1 MHKNFVKNNRKSYRK
16 GGVRKPVR
24 KRNTGGV
31 LDVLASR
38 APGLIQNGVDAEG
51 LQAAGAGIGGV
62 AQQGVGALLRGGAE
76 QAGMGIAGAAQ
87 GALGN
92 LKGGLT
98 SGKIGISAGT
108 DLLAK
113 GAEHLISKNSGTAN
127 DAFRTD
133 SKQRTGAAVGGAVK
147 GAGKGFDIG
156 NKIIPGV
163 GGAIGAGIG
172 AIGGFFKGKNSLE
185 KDRRASV
192 RDLRAT
198 QNDQM
203 KAAANQS
210 DAFSSKAGAGFNTAT
225 SATKAYDQTSRAKM
239 GGVRKLKGGNMSQL
253 PGGAVQFNGAKHDQG
268 GIMLDNQTEVEG
280 GETMDKVNMKKKG
293 GKAKDYIFSD
303 YLKLGGKTFATR
315 HKEILQN
322 GGSQHKLQELA
333 KFQEQKAGRSPKVM
347 QEGGDRDPDTTDLL
361 AGLEGYGTVEGG
373 SGLSG
378 VDELNRSATAAAN
391 TKTQKEYDEARKA
404 ADEIKASNA
413 AKKSSAAEKGSHQE
427 VDADGNVIY
436 KGNAEVNTSENI
448 GNWLKER
455 EAEMLKLPEDQQ
467 NSELFDKYK
476 GDDGEFDTTK
486 FESDDA
492 RNEFADWYNELPDHL
507 VSGKF
512 AEAGK
517 KGREEF
523 GDQWNTRRILQEE
536 LDPDAVGEFRDVKF
550 ELNEPKD
557 NGGGGSGTTGG
568 GGRGR
573 RMGDLLVGASQLIP
587 PAYALLNKPKNVP
600 GYAPQSYAKPQLPRV
615 NFNAERASNAS
626 DMRATT
632 ASIENNA
639 AGPAGMVNII
649 AAMGKKRQGD
659 LTIATEESRANKQ
672 LATEEAKLGAQTS
685 EFNIGQ
691 DANAQRFNRMN
702 AREQIK
708 SRREEVLGALDAS
721 ADRLA
726 GLYGDKLEYE
736 GQERLATAISGNT
749 GVMDRE
755 RLRQQ
760 YPNASEEDI
769 LGMLANMPQNKSQE
783 SGKKGGR
790 KNRKKGKVLS
800 SRSFAP
806 GGPKEGTP
814 NYDTNSRTGELT
826 RKGRKQKEKAES
838 ENLRTGGYT
847 SRRGRIKRTR

>member
-16 GGVRKPVR
+16 GGVRRPVR

-38 APGLIQNGVDAEG
+38 APNLIQNGVDARSLPAPG
-51 LQAAGAGIGGV
+51 GTVADAVTGGGV
-62 AQQGVGALLRGGAE
+62 NLRGAF
-76 QAGMGIAGAAQ
+76 QDAGMSLAGQ
-87 GALGN
+87 GQDL
-92 LKGGLT
+92 LKGLK
-98 SGKIGISAGT
+98 SGKVGISAAT
-108 DLLAK
+108 NLLAK

-147 GAGKGFDIG
+147 GAGKGFDLG

-163 GGAIGAGIG
+163 GGAVGAVGG
-172 AIGGFFKGKNSLE
+172 ALVGALKGKRGLE
-185 KDRRASV
+185 KTRKASV

-203 KAAANQS
+203 KAAANQP

-268 GIMLDNQTEVEG
+268 GIMLDSQTEVEG
-280 GETMDKVNMKKKG
+280 GETMDKINMKKKG

-315 HKEILQN
+315 HKEILKS

-347 QEGGDRDPDTTDLL
+347 QEGGDPGVDDLL
-361 AGLEGYGTVEGG
+361 AGLTGYGTVEGG

-391 TKTQKEYDEARKA
+391 TKTQEEYDEARKA

-413 AKKSSAAEKGSHQE
+413 AKKASAAEKGSHQE
-427 VDADGNVIY
+427 IDADGNVIY

-476 GDDGEFDTTK
+476 GSDGEFDTTK

-512 AEAGK
+512 AESGK

-536 LDPDAVGEFRDVKF
+536 PDPEEVGEFRDIKF
-550 ELNEPKD
+550 ELDEPKD
-557 NGGGGSGTTGG
+557 SGGSSGG
-568 GGRGR
+568 SSGR
-573 RMGDLLVGASQLIP
+573 RGLGMGALLVGASQLIP

-659 LTIATEESRANKQ
+659 LTIATAESRANKQ

-685 EFNIGQ
+685 QFNIGQ

-721 ADRLA
+721 ADRLS
-726 GLYGDKLEYE
+726 GLYGDKLEYQ
-736 GQERLATAISGNT
+736 GQERLADAISGST

-755 RLRQQ
+755 RLRLQ
-760 YPNASEEDI
+760 YPDASEEDI

-806 GGPKEGTP
+806 GGPEKGTP
-814 NYDTNSRTGELT
+814 NYDTNSRTGKLT

-838 ENLRTGGYT
+838 ENLQTGGYT